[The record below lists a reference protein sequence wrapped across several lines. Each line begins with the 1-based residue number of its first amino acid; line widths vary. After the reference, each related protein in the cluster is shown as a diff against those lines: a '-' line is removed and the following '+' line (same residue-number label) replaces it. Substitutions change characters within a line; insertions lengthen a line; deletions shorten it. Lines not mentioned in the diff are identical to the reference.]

1 MVISLTVQEVGI
13 ISWLIYFVLD
23 NNSLSVFTESS
34 SRQNLSLAFKAK
46 LHSSITS
53 TINNSKKLN
62 SIIARALDEISEE
75 ISLANNLA
83 SIIIDDSILSHSI
96 IIKSKKYDNIDQQVR
111 EESQLKWGD
120 KASNYYFVSEEKKTP
135 KNIFHSVAI
144 HHFLREKI
152 KLNFN
157 NFGLSIR
164 YIVPLSSI
172 LTESLKP
179 SQFSVI
185 KNGNKY
191 QFLGNTRKGFTFFKL
206 NFSGDRKVEEKV
218 IGLLDIPNI
227 KKSDLDKKNLKF
239 IFFNKTK
246 IVEYLA
252 NYIFNDIPL
261 LNFAESSSFQILS
274 GKLKV
279 KTHAYSPSSG
289 EFKYDSLVKNLS
301 AGFLSILFL
310 LFVVSMFSNYDFL
323 NFENPSTL
331 NEKKESVDEIIEK
344 RFTPNTSMIM
354 IQNLLTLDDRFS
366 EVTNFLLLENE
377 FIINGNKMEY
387 DLPNSYPVFSEDRA
401 NFNELLISLF
411 EIENN
416 LKFKVFD
423 SEVHDQSFQNVVLK
437 FSNFENS
444 LNALSIL
451 SKFENIS
458 LRKAFLEDDSNSV
471 HLYISI
477 KKWWKLTLEYLEILA
492 LRF

>member
-1 MVISLTVQEVGI
+1 
-13 ISWLIYFVLD
+13 LIYFLLD
-23 NNSLSVFTESS
+23 NKSLSVFTESS
-34 SRQNLSLAFKAK
+34 TRQNLSLVFKAK
-46 LHSSITS
+46 LHSSIAS

-62 SIIARALDEISEE
+62 YIIARALDEISEE
-75 ISLANNLA
+75 ISLTNNLS
-83 SIIIDDSILSHSI
+83 SIIVDDSILSHSI
-96 IIKSKKYDNIDQQVR
+96 IVKSKKYDNIDQQIK

-120 KASNYYFVSEEKKTP
+120 KIANYYFISEEKKTP
-135 KNIFHSVAI
+135 RNIFHSVAI

-172 LTESLKP
+172 LTVGLKP

-191 QFLGNTRKGFTFFKL
+191 QFFGNTRKGFTFFKL
-206 NFSGDRKVEEKV
+206 NFSNSRKVEEKV

-252 NYIFNDIPL
+252 NYIFKDIPL
-261 LNFAESSSFQILS
+261 LNFAESSSSQILS

-279 KTHAYSPSSG
+279 KTHTYSPSKEGFQYNSII
-289 EFKYDSLVKNLS
+289 KNLS
-301 AGFLSILFL
+301 AGFISLLFL

-323 NFENPSTL
+323 NFENSTPL
-331 NEKKESVDEIIEK
+331 NENKESIDEIIEEK
-344 RFTPNTSMIM
+344 FTPNASMIM
-354 IQNLLTLDDRFS
+354 IQNLSTLDDRFS
-366 EVTNFLLLENE
+366 VVTNFLLSENE
-377 FIINGNKMEY
+377 FIVNDNEVEF
-387 DLPNSYPVFSEDRA
+387 DLPSSYPILSEDRV

-423 SEVHDQSFQNVVLK
+423 SEIDDQSIQNVVLK

-458 LRKAFLEDDSNSV
+458 FRKAFLKDSSNSV
-471 HLYISI
+471 HFYISI
-477 KKWWKLTLEYLEILA
+477 NK
-492 LRF
+492 

>member
-34 SRQNLSLAFKAK
+34 TRQNLSLAFKAK

-75 ISLANNLA
+75 INLANNLA

-96 IIKSKKYDNIDQQVR
+96 IIKSKKYDNIDQQIR

-252 NYIFNDIPL
+252 NYIFNDVPL

-354 IQNLLTLDDRFS
+354 IHNLSTLDDRFS